1 MSITMYD
8 GTSSLAAAIH
18 REFPHAAMVAGY
30 INGRYAWTQAEWN
43 LFPHAKHVTISID
56 SHTNAGDV
64 LDVEP
69 GDAPPERAGAWISM
83 RKSAGLHRPT
93 IYCNRSTISAVRRGT
108 GRYVLGRDYD
118 IWVADW
124 SGSAHQVTAPG
135 PGAAAACAATQY
147 KSTSS
152 YDVSEVYDTGWPHR
166 SAPAV
171 RPPTKPKGVHAIGV
185 TATSV
190 TLAWNS
196 EPVEAT
202 YRVRA
207 TYQGKVVKQLSTRG
221 TAVTVGGLTPH
232 HTYTFHVSASNP
244 KGASAETNGPAVQTR
259 R

>member
-1 MSITMYD
+1 MYD
-8 GTSSLAAAIH
+8 GINSLAAGIH
-18 REFPHAAMVAGY
+18 RQFPNAAMVAGY

-43 LFPHAKHVTISID
+43 LFPHAKHVTISITA
-56 SHTNAGDV
+56 SANAGDV

-69 GDAPPERAGAWISM
+69 GDATPAQAGGWIAK

-93 IYCNRSTISAVRRGT
+93 IYCNRSTIPAVREGT
-108 GRYVLGRDYD
+108 GRYVLGHDYD

-124 SGSAHQVTAPG
+124 TGSAHQVTAPG
-135 PGAAAACAATQY
+135 PGAAAACAAIQY
-147 KSTSS
+147 RSTTG
-152 YDVSEVYDTGWPHR
+152 YDVSAVYDTGWPHR

-171 RPPTKPKGVHAIGV
+171 RPPTKPAGVHAIGV

-190 TLAWNS
+190 TLAWNN

-202 YRVRA
+202 YRIRV
-207 TYQGKVVKQLSTRG
+207 TYQGRVVKQVSTTG
-221 TAVTVGGLTPH
+221 STATVSGLTPH

-259 R
+259 K